1 MLVGSSF
8 STVVLCLNGEQLVF
22 FIWGLTGAVLQEKQ
36 NGQYVYLWV
45 TTKNALFRNNLVI
58 K

>member
-1 MLVGSSF
+1 MLVGSSLA
-8 STVVLCLNGEQLVF
+8 TVVLCLNGEQLVF